1 MITREAIELFVNSN
15 AFIKNIDRQYD
26 DDFGRQGAKIGSQLR
41 IRLPNDFTPRTGPAV
56 SIQDTAEQQTVL
68 TLATQQGVD
77 VSFSTADLLLSLD
90 DFSERIMLPMMNN
103 LAGAVASQIMTNS
116 ANTIP
121 NIATN
126 VDGANNI
133 LTPNAGTFLNAQAT
147 LNIQSTPQSSQ
158 KIINDPRTEARVVT
172 SLTGLLN
179 PSTAISDQYYE
190 GMMYKALGATWF
202 SDQTVLKFTTGTYNS
217 GATVTGGT
225 VSANGT
231 QFTSGAT
238 TGTVKVGD
246 IITLQNVNAVNRVTK
261 ASTGEL
267 RQFVVTVAIATTGT
281 AWNVYPAIIATI
293 GRSDDPHKSQQQY
306 QTVDSLPINGS
317 GLIRFVLNAS
327 ATYRKN
333 FRYAPQAITMAT
345 GDLPLPAN
353 KVTARHKFDNVSM
366 RAITD
371 YMIGTDQEITRLDV
385 LYGSLGDPSRVD
397 VYRPRC
403 DQGLMTNRGGS
414 NCRCHSSPK
423 ECIMSSILNP
433 RLMFADLDCA

>member
-1 MITREAIELFVNSN
+1 MANSLLTISMITREAIELFVNSN
-15 AFIKNIDRQYD
+15 AFIKNLDRQYD
-26 DDFGRQGAKIGSQLR
+26 DDFGKQGAKIGSQLR

-121 NIATN
+121 NITAN

-147 LNIQSTPQSSQ
+147 LALQSTPVSSQ

-190 GMMYKALGATWF
+190 GMIYKALGATWF
-202 SDQTVLKFTTGTYNS
+202 SDQTVLKFTTGTYN
-217 GATVTGGT
+217 GAATVTGGS

-231 QFTSGAT
+231 QFTSGAI
-238 TGTVKVGD
+238 TGTVNVGD

-261 ASTGEL
+261 ASIGEL
-267 RQFVVTVAIATTGT
+267 RQFVVTVAMAATATT
-281 AWNVYPAIIATI
+281 WNVYPAIIATSN
-293 GRSDDPHKSQQQY
+293 GLTTGSQTQY
-306 QTVDSLPINGS
+306 QTVDSLPINGAQI
-317 GLIRFVLNAS
+317 LFVLNTS

-385 LYGSLGDPSRVD
+385 LYGSLVI
-397 VYRPRC
+397 RP
-403 DQGLMTNRGGS
+403 DWM
-414 NCRCHSSPK
+414 
-423 ECIMSSILNP
+423 CIIP
-433 RLMFADLDCA
+433 DAV